1 MIPEYI
7 IDSIIYFKSQT
18 QQMLAHLSLIVPLA
32 CDSVSRSAKW
42 WLYRSLSQIPGEIDA
57 RVMELS

>member
-1 MIPEYI
+1 
-7 IDSIIYFKSQT
+7 
-18 QQMLAHLSLIVPLA
+18 MLAHLSLIVPLA

-42 WLYRSLSQIPGEIDA
+42 WLYRSLSQIPGEIDT